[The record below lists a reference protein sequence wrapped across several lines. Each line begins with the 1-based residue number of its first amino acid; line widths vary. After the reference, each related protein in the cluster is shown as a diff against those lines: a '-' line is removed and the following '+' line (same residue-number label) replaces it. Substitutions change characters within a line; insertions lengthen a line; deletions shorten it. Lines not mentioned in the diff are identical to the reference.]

1 MARAAGGVLAG
12 DRPYS
17 ARMIVV
23 RPERFV
29 AGGETIAR
37 DDDGRVVFVRGG
49 LPGEEVAVDVV
60 EARHDWRRGVATDVL
75 VASPDRVVPPCPHR
89 LEGCGGC
96 DWQHLALGGQLA
108 AKVDVVADALTRT
121 AKLASPEVRA
131 GGSVPPWAYRT
142 TIRVVGG
149 DDGAPSYRAER
160 SNLPVAAS
168 GCLVAHP
175 ALVDLLDRIEVQPG
189 VEVALRASAATGE
202 ITAWWEGPPD
212 AVAGL
217 PAAVGVG
224 SHAVLHEHVAGHR
237 FRVSA
242 ASFFQSGPAAA
253 ELLVDTVRRAAP
265 ELDTARKVLD
275 AYAGVG
281 LFALAATSPR
291 SHVVTVESSKSSVGD
306 SRMNLADRNATIV
319 PREVAHFAPLPGQR
333 FDVVIA
339 DPARTGLGKPGA
351 RALVATR
358 APVLVLVSC
367 DPASLARDAALL
379 AAAGYHHRGT
389 EVVDVFPHTHHVE
402 AVTRFTLAD

>member
-1 MARAAGGVLAG
+1 
-12 DRPYS
+12 
-17 ARMIVV
+17 MIVV

-29 AGGETIAR
+29 AGGETLAR

-49 LPGEEVAVDVV
+49 LPGEEVAVEIV
-60 EARHDWRRGVATDVL
+60 ESRNDWRRGVVTSVA

-96 DWQHLALGGQLA
+96 DWQHLAVDRQLD
-108 AKVDVVADALTRT
+108 AKVAIVTDALVRT
-121 AKLASPEVRA
+121 AKLAAPEVRT
-131 GGSVPPWAYRT
+131 GGSVPEWGYRT

-149 DDGAPSYRAER
+149 PDGVPAYRAER
-160 SNLPVAAS
+160 SNDPVPAL

-175 ALVDLLDRIEVQPG
+175 SLVELLDRVRIAPG
-189 VEVALRASAATGE
+189 VEVALRVSAATGE
-202 ITAWWEGPPD
+202 MTALWDGGPGD
-212 AVAGL
+212 VTGL
-217 PAAVGVG
+217 PDAVGVG
-224 SHAVLHEHVAGHR
+224 RSAVVLEVVGGHR

-242 ASFFQSGPAAA
+242 ESFFQSGPAAA
-253 ELLVDTVRRAAP
+253 ELLVGTVRRMAP
-265 ELDTARKVLD
+265 ELDRARRVLD

-281 LFALAATSPR
+281 LFALAATAPR

-306 SRMNLADRNATIV
+306 SRVNLADRNATMV
-319 PREVAHFAPLPGQR
+319 PREVAQFAPLPGQR

-351 RALVATR
+351 RALVAAK

-367 DPASLARDAALL
+367 DPASLARDTVLL
-379 AAAGYHHRGT
+379 AGAGYRHEGT

-402 AVTRFTLAD
+402 TVTRFALAD